1 MMMLGMVPVQAL
13 KPSGWDARVLTTD
26 GEERL
31 KREVRG
37 PERAF
42 PVVARWTDG
51 TLEVINGVELLRVA
65 KELGWKEL
73 PVIVVEDE
81 EEAVRFCLH
90 YNPLSPGGVSL
101 LNPGG
106 AISYVKLAKLVAED
120 ERARRIYSQIVG
132 EEKVE
137 SLLTASKLLTPEAC
151 KILEEGVR
159 RGADIMPEML
169 RVVAETPPEH
179 QPALSAAA
187 GEEVDLDYLLLVR
200 ERLLGDKKRRSRRRK
215 TCNKKAKGGEK
226 A

>member
-1 MMMLGMVPVQAL
+1 MRMLGMVPVQAL
-13 KPSGWDARVLTTD
+13 KPSNWDVRVLTMD

-37 PERAF
+37 PERSF
-42 PVVARWTDG
+42 PVVARWVDG

-65 KELGWKEL
+65 KQLGWKEL

-90 YNPLSPGGVSL
+90 YNPLSPGGASL

-106 AISYVKLAKLVAED
+106 VISYVKVARLVAED
-120 ERARRIYSQIVG
+120 ERARRICSQLLG

-137 SLLTASKLLTPEAC
+137 DLLVAAKLLTPKAVE
-151 KILEEGVR
+151 ILQQEGR
-159 RGADIMPEML
+159 AGALITPEKL
-169 RVVAETPPEH
+169 RIVAEAPPEH
-179 QPALSAAA
+179 QPMLAVAARGKTDLS
-187 GEEVDLDYLLLVR
+187 YLKFVR
-200 ERLLGDKKRRSRRRK
+200 EKLI
-215 TCNKKAKGGEK
+215 KKAKGGEK

>member
-1 MMMLGMVPVQAL
+1 MVPVQAL
-13 KPSGWDARVLTTD
+13 KPSGWDVRVLTMD

-37 PERAF
+37 PERSF
-42 PVVARWTDG
+42 PVVARWVDG

-65 KELGWKEL
+65 KQRGWKEL

-90 YNPLSPGGVSL
+90 YNPLSPGGASL

-106 AISYVKLAKLVAED
+106 VISYVKVARLVAED
-120 ERARRIYSQIVG
+120 ERARRICSQLLG

-137 SLLTASKLLTPEAC
+137 DLLVAAKLLTPKAAE
-151 KILEEGVR
+151 ILQQEGR
-159 RGADIMPEML
+159 AGADITPEML
-169 RVVAETPPEH
+169 KVVAETPPEH
-179 QPALSAAA
+179 QPALAVAV
-187 GEEVDLDYLLLVR
+187 GEDVDLDYLLLVR
-200 ERLLGDKKRRSRRRK
+200 ERLLGDKKRRSCRRK

>member
-1 MMMLGMVPVQAL
+1 MVPVQAL
-13 KPSGWDARVLTTD
+13 KPSNWDVRVLTTD
-26 GEERL
+26 DEERL

-37 PERAF
+37 PERSF
-42 PVVARWTDG
+42 PVVARWVDG

-65 KELGWKEL
+65 KQLGWKEL

-90 YNPLSPGGVSL
+90 YNPLSPGGASL

-106 AISYVKLAKLVAED
+106 VISYVKVARLVAED
-120 ERARRIYSQIVG
+120 ERARRICSQLLG

-137 SLLTASKLLTPEAC
+137 DLLVAAKLLTPKAAE
-151 KILEEGVR
+151 ILQQEGR
-159 RGADIMPEML
+159 AGADITPEML

-187 GEEVDLDYLLLVR
+187 GEDVDLDYLLLVR
-200 ERLLGDKKRRSRRRK
+200 ERLLGDKKRRSCRRK
-215 TCNKKAKGGEK
+215 TCNKKVKGGEK

>member
-101 LNPGG
+101 LNPG
-106 AISYVKLAKLVAED
+106 A
-120 ERARRIYSQIVG
+120 RA
-132 EEKVE
+132 
-137 SLLTASKLLTPEAC
+137 
-151 KILEEGVR
+151 
-159 RGADIMPEML
+159 
-169 RVVAETPPEH
+169 
-179 QPALSAAA
+179 
-187 GEEVDLDYLLLVR
+187 
-200 ERLLGDKKRRSRRRK
+200 
-215 TCNKKAKGGEK
+215 
-226 A
+226 